1 MTTYSLKVCAEV
13 KMFPCRQM
21 TLGTRRSPW
30 LSSVPAQD
38 CKSLHKFSVGK
49 PQAMSVGLV
58 IKVKQQNIPKPQIG
72 HPEASDLR
80 VDQSACEYAK
90 PTNLEPGAP
99 ARKNELVQLIS
110 HLGPR
115 HGHRELVRFL
125 IDVGADD
132 AQLRFVS
139 AICAVCRIEL
149 IRFRCWSGAVGFRQR
164 RDL

>member
-1 MTTYSLKVCAEV
+1 
-13 KMFPCRQM
+13 M

-38 CKSLHKFSVGK
+38 CKSLHKFLALGNLCY
-49 PQAMSVGLV
+49 Q
-58 IKVKQQNIPKPQIG
+58 VKQQNIRKPQIG

-80 VDQSACEYAK
+80 VDQSACEPAK

-99 ARKNELVQLIS
+99 ARKNELLQLIS

-139 AICAVCRIEL
+139 AICAVCRTEL
-149 IRFRCWSGAVGFRQR
+149 IRFRCWSGAVHFRQR
-164 RDL
+164 RNL